1 MQSNI
6 NPINVDV
13 DIQQINPNTWSI
25 LLQED
30 PDTGELIMPI
40 PDSIM
45 ESQGWAI
52 GDTLC
57 WDTKEDGSVVL
68 SKKE

>member
-6 NPINVDV
+6 NPISVKA
-13 DIQQINPNTWSI
+13 DIQQINTNTWSI

-40 PDSIM
+40 PDPIM
-45 ESQGWAI
+45 ESQGWVI

-57 WDTKEDGSVVL
+57 WDAKEDGSVVL